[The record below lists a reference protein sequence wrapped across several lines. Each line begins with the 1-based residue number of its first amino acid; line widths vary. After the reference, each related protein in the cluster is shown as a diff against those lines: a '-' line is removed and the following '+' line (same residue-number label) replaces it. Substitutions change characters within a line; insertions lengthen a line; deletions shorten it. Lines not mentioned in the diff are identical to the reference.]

1 MPKLRHRVMAKRPP
15 GPDAFTRAYIEAALW
30 STNDESD
37 EGGGEPLD
45 KNYGPEDIAPETM
58 LAMKHDCADFQHR
71 FGSLIEDD
79 ESKAIDKWGRWE
91 LAGHDFWLSRN
102 GHGAGFGDGNFPKHD
117 DELHDAAE
125 SYGDFEL
132 YVGDDGVIYASGHE
146 PGAVNERVTE
156 AKRGGPYIVHVI
168 THGGPPLQHATP
180 ERFHSIRAARLH
192 GETLSQTT
200 PSSAEISIGD
210 RYGNKLEI
218 LNRRSGQWHVQ
229 PSTTTQETS
238 HPTAHLVRDFASIPA
253 LIDHARDVDGATHVL
268 IQGRETR
275 LYFPHGREYEEAV
288 VYPERG
294 YWHVPAPRDR
304 TVGRLPPGAEA
315 IASHMQRAAH
325 EVSSL
330 REPGPFSRR
339 FHRRPR

>member
-1 MPKLRHRVMAKRPP
+1 MMPKLRHRAMAK
-15 GPDAFTRAYIEAALW
+15 GSDAFTRAYIEAALW
-30 STNDESD
+30 SSSDSPDDES
-37 EGGGEPLD
+37 ESEPLD
-45 KNYGPEDIAPETM
+45 KNYGPGDIDPETM
-58 LAMKHDCADFQHR
+58 RAMEHDCADFQHR

-79 ESKAIDKWGRWE
+79 ESQAINKWGRWE

-102 GHGAGFGDGNFPKHD
+102 GHGAGFGDGNFPRHD
-117 DELHDAAE
+117 DELHDAAK

-132 YVGDDGVIYASGHE
+132 YVGDDGVIHASGHE
-146 PGAVNERVTE
+146 PGAVNER
-156 AKRGGPYIVHVI
+156 
-168 THGGPPLQHATP
+168 
-180 ERFHSIRAARLH
+180 
-192 GETLSQTT
+192 
-200 PSSAEISIGD
+200 
-210 RYGNKLEI
+210 
-218 LNRRSGQWHVQ
+218 
-229 PSTTTQETS
+229 
-238 HPTAHLVRDFASIPA
+238 HLARDFTSIPA

-304 TVGRLPPGAEA
+304 TVVSRLPPEAEA
-315 IASHMQRAAH
+315 IARHTPQAAH